1 MTFLKMAMA
10 AVLLTLS
17 PMAAMAAEIPS
28 ADQCEA
34 WFVKVD
40 NNKDGTLGEQEESP
54 KYADMITKGSVSESD
69 SMPQVTVTK
78 ARFIKAC
85 LDGSFGMPSN

>member
-1 MTFLKMAMA
+1 MTFFKMAA
-10 AVLLTLS
+10 AAALLSLS
-17 PMAAMAAEIPS
+17 PMAAMAADTPS
-28 ADQCEA
+28 AEQCDA

-78 ARFIKAC
+78 DRFIKAC
-85 LDGSFGMPSN
+85 LNGSFGMPAN